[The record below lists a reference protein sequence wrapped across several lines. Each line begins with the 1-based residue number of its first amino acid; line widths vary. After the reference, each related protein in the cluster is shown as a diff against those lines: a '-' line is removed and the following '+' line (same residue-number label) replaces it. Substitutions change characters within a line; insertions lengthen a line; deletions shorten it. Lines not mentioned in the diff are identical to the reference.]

1 MTLLLNRELLKFV
14 PALRQLD
21 LNCIISLMQ
30 CLNSK
35 VYLPGEFVFKAGDSG
50 THLYLVKTGRLSSA
64 DEKRETSLC
73 QPSDKCQHGPFRF
86 LVK

>member
-1 MTLLLNRELLKFV
+1 MSPRVCVCKQARMTLLLNRELLKFV

-35 VYLPGEFVFKAGDSG
+35 VFLPGEYIFKAGDSG
-50 THLYLVKTGRLSSA
+50 THLYLVKTG
-64 DEKRETSLC
+64 T
-73 QPSDKCQHGPFRF
+73 
-86 LVK
+86 